1 MSSLLSDIALLISS
15 LRLLDWKMWEDYV
28 ALCLCKI
35 SKYIIYIFVYAR
47 ESVFVFFTVVTG
59 AGVGH
64 SDDKVFCCF
73 VVLIGGR
80 NRLF

>member
-35 SKYIIYIFVYAR
+35 SKYVIYIFYICICSR
-47 ESVFVFFTVVTG
+47 ERVRLLYCSY
-59 AGVGH
+59 
-64 SDDKVFCCF
+64 
-73 VVLIGGR
+73 GGR
-80 NRLF
+80 SGPQ